1 MNPVKRKN
9 IRNKMLKLNESR
21 LVGDYA
27 RSKLTAPKR
36 AGRVHCVD
44 EILYKDNQEVAV
56 RYPIPAT
63 RRALM
68 KPHSAARGFKQIVL
82 VSSLTPVASL
92 MVARMTFIGSKS
104 ILTSHVDSPKKAH
117 EEKIDSLKIAL
128 EDVVKG
134 RARVKIMG
142 KLSRAYDLI
151 LAARLLE
158 DSFGFKR
165 AKVDIPE
172 KLITKACMWAMDDW
186 TEHCSLYKA
195 LHAEIKRKEN
205 DYGA

>member
-9 IRNKMLKLNESR
+9 IRNKMLKLNEAR

-63 RRALM
+63 RRMRLKCPEA
-68 KPHSAARGFKQIVL
+68 GYKQIVL

-117 EEKIDSLKIAL
+117 KEKIDSLKIAL

-134 RARVKIMG
+134 RARVRIMG

-205 DYGA
+205 NYGA

>member
-9 IRNKMLKLNESR
+9 IRNKMLKLNEAR

-27 RSKLTAPKR
+27 RSRLTAPKR

-63 RRALM
+63 RRAAM
-68 KPHSAARGFKQIVL
+68 KCPEAGYKQIVL

-117 EEKIDSLKIAL
+117 KEKIDSLKIAL

-134 RARVKIMG
+134 RARVRIMG